1 MNNEIE
7 NTENN
12 DNMRENDTT
21 YSENVI
27 NEKKMNV
34 DITDMIKNCKYY
46 SFICIIRQFIRMFS
60 YIFIGIEFLI
70 FEIFSFRVFKVLLKY
85 FSTVFCL
92 VALVKVF
99 NNDRKLEKSFAL
111 DYLTNT
117 FNNLSNSTNSSFFK
131 SIEEKSRYYFRSLQE
146 YISTNTI
153 PVLTN
158 QKLKELIGIDFFK
171 ELRNNSYIGYLNT
184 ETDIN
189 NNKVYSLFF
198 YQPRLINTNFFR
210 LEFIILIQNFE
221 RWIYFSSYQSY
232 HSAYQIDIFDSFENL
247 ESENKTIGT
256 SSIDIQNQ
264 AIYFSEFS
272 KYNLV
277 LSQLTYVDMHLDVK
291 YDFNNS
297 KVSSINSIN
306 AKIKPPSKYE
316 INANEI
322 IDLKVPYPIN
332 YSFTLKPEID
342 NSDKKDYIVNKINNF
357 CNILVCISFLM
368 MIFYKKLNDQI
379 INDRFIAK
387 RVRTLL

>member
-1 MNNEIE
+1 
-7 NTENN
+7 
-12 DNMRENDTT
+12 
-21 YSENVI
+21 
-27 NEKKMNV
+27 
-34 DITDMIKNCKYY
+34 
-46 SFICIIRQFIRMFS
+46 MFS

-342 NSDKKDYIVNKINNF
+342 NSGKKDYIVNKINNF